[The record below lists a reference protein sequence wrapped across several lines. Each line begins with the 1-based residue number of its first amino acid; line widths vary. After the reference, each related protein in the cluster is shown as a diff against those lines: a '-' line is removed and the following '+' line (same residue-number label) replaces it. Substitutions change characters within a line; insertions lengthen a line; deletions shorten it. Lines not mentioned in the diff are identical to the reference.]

1 MLLYIL
7 LTINLGCSFT
17 VTQARGHIPFL
28 FIPIFILLKSSSHCL
43 LPSRS
48 YPILY
53 FANGILGFP
62 IVKSSLFFLVNPARR
77 GTRTWPLNWNR
88 VLSYLRST
96 YTILSPIPCAA
107 VLLSLLRQDLVLRR
121 RIRSFLVPGC
131 GFSPS
136 SRCEDMWSMQFF
148 SSTSIFS
155 FLLVVVGTCSVAKE
169 WRACSSPSSSRFMV
183 GLVKENFFPLQ
194 QRF

>member
-1 MLLYIL
+1 
-7 LTINLGCSFT
+7 
-17 VTQARGHIPFL
+17 
-28 FIPIFILLKSSSHCL
+28 LKSCSHCL

-121 RIRSFLVPGC
+121 PIRSFLVPG
-131 GFSPS
+131 GFSPP